1 VHVERA
7 IVLPTT
13 PEDAWAVLVDWERQ
27 ADWMLDADRVDVVSA
42 SREGVGVRLA
52 VKTRL
57 FGVPA
62 FTEPME
68 VTVWDPPKRIAILHG
83 SLVAG
88 LGVWDLVPME
98 GGTAFRWSEDVR
110 LHVPAVGEFAARL
123 YRPVMS
129 TQMARAQRSLRRHII
144 AIGPMR
150 SGSEDVGGG

>member
-1 VHVERA
+1 MHVDRE

-13 PEDAWAVLVDWERQ
+13 SDEAWTVLVDWERQ
-27 ADWMLDADRVDVVSA
+27 ADWMLDADRVEVVSTT
-42 SREGVGVRLA
+42 REGVGVRLA

-68 VTVWDPPKRIAILHG
+68 VTSWSPPRRLEIRHG

-88 LGVWDLVPME
+88 QGVWELVPVD
-98 GGTAFRWSEDVR
+98 GGTLFRWSEDIR
-110 LHVPAVGEFAARL
+110 LHVPLLGELAARL
-123 YRPVMS
+123 YRPVMR
-129 TQMARAQRSLRRHII
+129 TLMARAQRSLRGHVI

-150 SGSEDVGGG
+150 